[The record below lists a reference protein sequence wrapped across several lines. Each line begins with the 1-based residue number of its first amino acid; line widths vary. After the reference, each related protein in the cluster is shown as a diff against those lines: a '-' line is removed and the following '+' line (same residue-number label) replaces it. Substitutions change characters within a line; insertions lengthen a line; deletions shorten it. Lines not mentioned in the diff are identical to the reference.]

1 MVDTRGVGNHKRRSG
16 ISLGLFQHVEQLLLR
31 SADRNLR
38 HIDITVGHG
47 HRAEVFLA
55 DALAARCE
63 LGDGAHGSRFR
74 RLTAG
79 VRVDLGVHNEDVH
92 ILTRGQHVVHAAVTD
107 VVTPAVAADDPLR
120 LLHEPVLVLENLLA
134 VVAAAGL
141 QQRDQARRN
150 LGRFGR
156 RAAVFDPLLHH
167 GFQLLGALG
176 AVGDGL
182 LHRLLDAVAEFLHA
196 DVHTQTEL
204 GVVLEERVGPCGTL
218 AGGVGAVGR
227 RGSRTRVDRGA
238 ARGVGNHHLV
248 AEQLRNGLDIGGLA
262 AACASARELEQ
273 RLCELKVLDRLGLVD
288 DLLVTDIFGDVI
300 PILLLGHLLLQRAHH
315 ERLILG
321 GADVDA
327 VRATRTVHRR
337 NLDAEL
343 VLLGLAE
350 ALLPLHA

>member
-1 MVDTRGVGNHKRRSG
+1 M
-16 ISLGLFQHVEQLLLR
+16 
-31 SADRNLR
+31 
-38 HIDITVGHG
+38 
-47 HRAEVFLA
+47 
-55 DALAARCE
+55 
-63 LGDGAHGSRFR
+63 
-74 RLTAG
+74 
-79 VRVDLGVHNEDVH
+79 
-92 ILTRGQHVVHAAVTD
+92 VHAAVTD

-227 RGSRTRVDRGA
+227 RGS
-238 ARGVGNHHLV
+238 
-248 AEQLRNGLDIGGLA
+248 
-262 AACASARELEQ
+262 
-273 RLCELKVLDRLGLVD
+273 
-288 DLLVTDIFGDVI
+288 
-300 PILLLGHLLLQRAHH
+300 
-315 ERLILG
+315 
-321 GADVDA
+321 
-327 VRATRTVHRR
+327 
-337 NLDAEL
+337 
-343 VLLGLAE
+343 
-350 ALLPLHA
+350 